1 MLVVHFQLHLQVRER
16 ENAPDGRGPKH
27 RAAKSYMDPWVSS
40 GQKGEDLVEMVG
52 DIRMGVVVYFLT
64 RGNDECLHWGQG
76 LGGWYLKVME

>member
-1 MLVVHFQLHLQVRER
+1 MVVHFQLHLQVRER

-64 RGNDECLHWGQG
+64 MGMKSVFTGGRAW
-76 LGGWYLKVME
+76 GGWYLKVME